1 MRPYHIEVS
10 WIDYDTTNNDD
21 VYEVRVYDNKK
32 LHVISHWS
40 TIGRS
45 LGNSISVYMG
55 NSQSMLS

>member
-32 LHVISHWS
+32 LHVISRWS
-40 TIGRS
+40 TTGRS
-45 LGNSISVYMG
+45 LGNTISIYMS
-55 NSQSMLS
+55 NS